1 MYLEEVVRPNSLA
14 LNNRGEGSL
23 QIIQH
28 LLTWLNVFSTQNGND
43 FSSILQVYHMTEKS
57 SASIDAIDV
66 QIMKELQKDGR
77 ATNAKISKRVGK
89 GISTVH
95 ARIKALREHGYI
107 ERFTAVL
114 DPKKLE
120 RGTTAFILVT
130 VTYRVPGGSKVIS
143 QREFC
148 KDIAGHRLVQ
158 AVHVLSGEYDVLLKV
173 RARDIEEM
181 NRFIVDFL
189 RKKPA
194 VDKTLTMFAMDT
206 YLDTLALRGLKGIP
220 E

>member
-1 MYLEEVVRPNSLA
+1 
-14 LNNRGEGSL
+14 
-23 QIIQH
+23 
-28 LLTWLNVFSTQNGND
+28 
-43 FSSILQVYHMTEKS
+43 MTEKS
-57 SASIDAIDV
+57 SAAVDATDI

-77 ATNAKISKRVGK
+77 AKNAKIANKVGK

-95 ARIKALREHGYI
+95 ARINRLREMEYI
-107 ERFTAVL
+107 RGFTALL
-114 DPKKLE
+114 DPKKLD
-120 RGTTAFILVT
+120 RGTLAFILVT

-158 AVHVLSGEYDVLLKV
+158 SVHVLSGEYDVLLKV
-173 RARDIEEM
+173 RTKDIEEM

-206 YLDTLALRGLKGIP
+206 YLDTLELRGLKGI
-220 E
+220 EE